1 MSIDTVNSV
10 YDYVFDIDESCD
22 IVEKFRT
29 HARMIIEEN
38 NHISIDDMIDDYV
51 FDLDQRQ
58 IETIIY
64 NHGRGKARKIFYK
77 NNKNKIFDYIKKSR
91 YNFDKELV
99 KTIIKDSMGLYDQ
112 Y

>member
-29 HARMIIEEN
+29 HARMLIEETKN
-38 NHISIDDMIDDYV
+38 PSIDDMIDDYI

-58 IETIIY
+58 IDTIIY
-64 NHGRGKARKIFYK
+64 NHGRGKARNIFYK
-77 NNKNKIFDYIKKSR
+77 NNKNKLFDYIKKTKYS
-91 YNFDKELV
+91 FDQELV
-99 KTIIKDSMGLYDQ
+99 KTILKNSMGLFNQ

>member
-77 NNKNKIFDYIKKSR
+77 NNKNKIFDYIKKTR
-91 YNFDKELV
+91 CNFDKELV